1 MEATPERKKW
11 ADMEV
16 KDVEENESKNMDS
29 GDDCTEEKQE
39 ENEDDVGFEKYESN
53 AQKKKKKKKKKKD
66 EEEDTK
72 TVGDDDRLKEMMG
85 EDVYHQLKEMFATF
99 RSDMKSAFKEM
110 LRSNLETIREEARS
124 R

>member
-1 MEATPERKKW
+1 MEATPERKKC
-11 ADMEV
+11 ADM
-16 KDVEENESKNMDS
+16 KDVEGNESKNIDS

-85 EDVYHQLKEMFATF
+85 ED
-99 RSDMKSAFKEM
+99 AFNQVKEM
-110 LRSNLETIREEARS
+110 LATFKADIMSDYKESLREFRELIRLK
-124 R
+124 